1 MLLQRL
7 VEYSDT
13 RLEHAR
19 PFHREREFRWRL
31 DLDLAGR
38 PLGGLAPLKDEQR
51 RDRGLVLTVPAV
63 VRTVGVV
70 ANLAADDA
78 QYVLGW
84 GDETTKPE
92 RVAQCH
98 TAFVELIEKWAASDT
113 GRDDETAQAVAE
125 FYRSGAATR
134 LVRPE
139 EVSAKHGVVIAVNGD
154 LACRSDSVIEFWSA
168 EVATRKGGKSGTRHG
183 LCLVCGRHRELV
195 DTVPGKVPGRLV
207 PGASNDTALVSVNE
221 RVFGYGL
228 TTGLEHTPIC
238 FRCGDAISTGL
249 VAVLSSPHS
258 IAPRGQNSRVSW
270 WYVGEVDDDP
280 ITTLDQADPDD
291 VSALLSTVHTGRRDE
306 NPPDVEMFC
315 SLTVAGNIARIMVRD
330 WIEMPLIELKRNIA
344 AWFDH
349 HEIAPAWPTGRRHH
363 PLWKLAL
370 ATGRW
375 QGDRNRYTEF
385 GIPGGARPH
394 NIHQQLL
401 GAALRNKPI
410 PPAVLA
416 HLIGRIR
423 ADGHLDD
430 SRAALLRLALVHGK
444 TTKETIMPDLDPGT
458 TDTAYQAGR
467 AFALLEQIQHAAG
480 SGERVNSTYG
490 DRFFSGAIT
499 NPRAAL
505 VTGSRN
511 AKAWQKKLRRS
522 KPGLANYFD
531 RRLDEVFALIPEGK
545 GLPAAMNLRQQ
556 AQFLL
561 GYHHQRGHRTTTG
574 DGGTDSTPDNGSPTA
589 TA

>member
-7 VEYSDT
+7 VQYTDT
-13 RLEHAR
+13 HLGQAR

-31 DLDLAGR
+31 DLDLNGK
-38 PLGGLAPLKDEQR
+38 PLSGELAPLVDER
-51 RDRGLVLTVPAV
+51 RGDRGLVLTVPAV
-63 VRTVGVV
+63 VRTVGVS

-84 GDETTKPE
+84 GDETTKPA
-92 RVAQCH
+92 RVTQCH
-98 TAFVELIEKWAASDT
+98 TAFVELIGEWAASDA
-113 GRDDETAQAVAE
+113 GRDDEVAQAVAA
-125 FYRSGAATR
+125 FYRSGAAAD
-134 LVRPE
+134 LDRPE
-139 EVSAKHGVVIAVNGD
+139 EVTAKHGVVIAVNGE
-154 LACRSDSVIEFWSA
+154 LACRSDSVVPFWTA
-168 EVATRKGGKSGTRHG
+168 EVTARKGGRTGSRHG
-183 LCLVCGRHRELV
+183 LCLVCARYRELV

-238 FRCGDAISTGL
+238 FGCGDAISTGL

-258 IAPRGQNSRVSW
+258 IAPRGQNSRTSW
-270 WYVGEVDDDP
+270 WYVGDVDDDP
-280 ITTLDQADPDD
+280 ILTLDQADPDE
-291 VSALLSTVHTGRRDE
+291 VTALLTTVHTGQPDE
-306 NPPDVEMFC
+306 NPPDVEVFC
-315 SLTVAGNIARIMVRD
+315 SLTVAGNVARIMVRD

-344 AWFDH
+344 AWFDN
-349 HEIAPAWPTGRRHH
+349 HEIAPVRPTGRRHH

-375 QGDRNRYTEF
+375 QNDRNRYAEF
-385 GIPGGARPH
+385 GVPGEARPH
-394 NIHQQLL
+394 NIHQHLL
-401 GAALRNKPI
+401 GAALRNTPI

-416 HLIGRIR
+416 HLVGRVR

-430 SRAALLRLALVHGK
+430 LRAALLRLALVHGK
-444 TTKETIMPDLDPGT
+444 TTKETLMPDLDPGT
-458 TDTAYQAGR
+458 TDTAYHAGR
-467 AFALLEQIQHAAG
+467 AFALLEQIQRAAAG
-480 SGERVNSTYG
+480 AGERVNTTYG
-490 DRFFSGAIT
+490 DRFFAGAIT

-511 AKAWQKKLRRS
+511 AKAWQKKIRRS
-522 KPGLANYFD
+522 KPGLAHYFD
-531 RRLDEVFALIPEGK
+531 RQMDEVFALIPESK
-545 GLPAAMNLRQQ
+545 GLPAAMNLHQQ

-561 GYHHQRGHRTTTG
+561 GYHHQRGHRTTTDPDTG
-574 DGGTDSTPDNGSPTA
+574 DSTA